1 MHALITD
8 AHIRSAVA
16 GLRALGRAGIRTVAM
31 APGRTGAGL
40 WSRYAAARE
49 IGPDSSRQP
58 ERLAQAVAAAGERHG
73 PLVVYPGHEP
83 AIDALFEAGL
93 PESVTLPYPSSRVTG
108 ALRDKAQLAEM
119 AERVGLAAP
128 RTLLE
133 ARAGGIP
140 PGSVELPCAVKPART
155 GGALDTTRVVVDER
169 ELRELLDSLPA
180 DEPLLI
186 QERAEE
192 PLVGLAL
199 VVGRDGSQ
207 VARFQQVAERT
218 WPERA
223 GGSTVAVSVEPDL
236 DLAERATTLLAGA
249 GYWGLAQLQFLTTDR
264 GPALIDVNTRFYGSM
279 PLALAAGVN
288 LPAAWHAVVMDRAD
302 GQPPPYRAGVRYRW
316 LEGEIVAGL
325 RGSPGRLLPLRPRPK
340 AGAVWLRDDPV
351 PSALLAA
358 ELGWSRVA
366 RRGRKMRS
374 KA

>member
-1 MHALITD
+1 
-8 AHIRSAVA
+8 
-16 GLRALGRAGIRTVAM
+16 
-31 APGRTGAGL
+31 
-40 WSRYAAARE
+40 
-49 IGPDSSRQP
+49 
-58 ERLAQAVAAAGERHG
+58 
-73 PLVVYPGHEP
+73 
-83 AIDALFEAGL
+83 
-93 PESVTLPYPSSRVTG
+93 
-108 ALRDKAQLAEM
+108 
-119 AERVGLAAP
+119 
-128 RTLLE
+128 
-133 ARAGGIP
+133 
-140 PGSVELPCAVKPART
+140 
-155 GGALDTTRVVVDER
+155 VDER
-169 ELRELLDSLPA
+169 ELRELLESLPC
-180 DEPLLI
+180 DERLLI

-236 DLAERATTLLAGA
+236 DLAERATTLLADA
-249 GYWGLAQLQFLTTDR
+249 GYWGLAQLQFLTTGR

-302 GQPPPYRAGVRYRW
+302 GQPPRYSAGVRYRW

-325 RGSPGRLLPLRPRPK
+325 RGSPNRLLPLRPRPR

-351 PSALLAA
+351 PSALLAV
-358 ELGWSRVA
+358 EMGWSRVA
-366 RRGRKMRS
+366 RRGRRMRP